1 MAEDRSWDVFS
12 GERRSCCHADCSGRL
27 GECKASD
34 ASANAETSSLRSMGA
49 SRIFW
54 RLAEAADIIVISADR
69 LVMVMVSIME
79 FFDINL
85 YSGRVGVVRVP
96 LPKYMIQV
104 HGTKAPSIFF

>member
-1 MAEDRSWDVFS
+1 
-12 GERRSCCHADCSGRL
+12 
-27 GECKASD
+27 
-34 ASANAETSSLRSMGA
+34 
-49 SRIFW
+49 
-54 RLAEAADIIVISADR
+54 